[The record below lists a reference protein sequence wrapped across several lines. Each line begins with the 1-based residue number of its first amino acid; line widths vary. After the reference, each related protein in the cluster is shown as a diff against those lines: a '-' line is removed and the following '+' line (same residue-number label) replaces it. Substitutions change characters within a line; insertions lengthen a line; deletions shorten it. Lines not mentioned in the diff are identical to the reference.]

1 MLFKYAFICIANPVL
16 PYTSNEKLK
25 FPLCCTCADRENQD
39 PCICTDENRTIVGTW
54 CTPELLKAVEKGYR
68 ILKIYEV
75 YHFEESTEYDKS
87 TKNGGLFASY
97 VNTFLKIKQEASGW
111 PKECETE
118 EQKREYNRRYEEK
131 EGIRLDYDKIKTN
144 PGLRSFAKSV

>member
-1 MLFKYAFICIANPVL
+1 
-16 PYTSNEKLK
+16 
-25 FPLCCTCADRENQD
+25 
-39 PCICTDENRTIVGTW
+39 
-54 CTPELLKAVEKGYR
+54 LKAVEKGYR

-97 VNTFLKIKQEASGW
+97 VNTFLKIKQEASRW

-118 EQKREYNRRYEEK
+118 EQER
-131 EGIRLDYDKIKTN
+131 IH
-144 PGLRSFAKSV
+144 

>member
-1 MLFKYAFICIANPVL
+1 
-16 PYTSNEKLK
+16 
-25 FPLCCTCADRENQD
+25 
-39 PCICTDENRTIVGTW
+39 
-54 CTPELLKAVEKGYR
+54 LKAVEKGYR

-118 EQKREYNRRYEEK
+118 EKKREYIRRYEEK
-131 EGIRLDYDKIKTN
+131 EVLRLDYDKIKTN
-144 PGLRSFAKSV
+144 PGLRVLQNSV